1 MSFTLTVDTLR
12 WRDAAAA
19 VQGAV
24 TRAGA
29 TLVPVVKGNG
39 YGLGQAQLAR
49 EAARLGAEA
58 IAVGTIFEID
68 EIMHETLADVIVL
81 EPFEPRDQVAAR
93 AWWDASQRWDAGRL
107 VRTVST
113 ADALHALVTGPG
125 SVRVVLEVATSMHR
139 FGMDE
144 HTLVSLLHDHDV
156 RTALSS
162 GHVQVLGLS
171 MHLPIEQPPGATPA
185 GVTAGTARVREVV
198 RWAGLWQDETAV
210 WPGTH
215 APASS
220 VWVSHL
226 QDDEISAVT
235 RSVDGGDLRVR
246 IGTRLWLGQR
256 RALTAAGTVLAV
268 TPLADGT
275 RVGYR
280 QRTGPKDGSLVVV
293 SGGTAHGIGLS
304 APTPGVSVRQRL
316 VTAST
321 GALDAVGRAMSP
333 FTWAGRQRWFAEPP
347 HQHHSMLW
355 LPSGCVVP
363 AVGDVMTA
371 EVRFT
376 TSHFDEVVGL
386 D

>member
-12 WRDAAAA
+12 WRDAADGVQSA
-19 VQGAV
+19 VS
-24 TRAGA
+24 RAGA

-39 YGLGQAQLAR
+39 YGLGQRNLAR
-49 EAARLGAEA
+49 ESGRLGADA

-68 EIMHETLADVIVL
+68 EIMHESLADVIVL
-81 EPFEPRDQVAAR
+81 EPFEPRDTVAAR

-107 VRTVST
+107 VRTVSS
-113 ADALHALVTGPG
+113 ADALRALVTGPG
-125 SVRVVLEVATSMHR
+125 TVRVLLEGATSMHR

-144 HTLVSLLHDHDV
+144 HTLISLLHDHDV
-156 RTALSS
+156 RAALSS
-162 GHVQVLGLS
+162 GHVQVLGLTL
-171 MHLPIEQPPGATPA
+171 HLPIEQPPSPA
-185 GVTAGTARVREVV
+185 QSGVTAGTARVREVV

-215 APASS
+215 APAST

-226 QDDEISAVT
+226 QDDEIADVT
-235 RSVDGGDLRVR
+235 RSIDGAELRVR

-256 RALTAAGTVLAV
+256 RALTASGTVLAV
-268 TPLADGT
+268 TPLTEGT

-293 SGGTAHGIGLS
+293 SGGTTHGIGLS

-347 HQHHSMLW
+347 HQHHSMIW

-376 TSHFDEVVGL
+376 TSHFDQVLGL

>member
-12 WRDAAAA
+12 WRDSVDA
-19 VQGAV
+19 VHGAV

-39 YGLGQAQLAR
+39 YGLGQAPLAR
-49 EAARLGAEA
+49 EAARLGADA
-58 IAVGTIFEID
+58 IAVGTIFEVD
-68 EIMHETLADVIVL
+68 EVMHESLADVIVL
-81 EPFEPRDQVAAR
+81 EPFEPRDAVAAR
-93 AWWDASQRWDAGRL
+93 AWWEASQRWDAGRL
-107 VRTVST
+107 VRTVSS
-113 ADALHALVTGPG
+113 ADALQALVTGPG
-125 SVRVVLEVATSMHR
+125 SVRVLLEVATSMHR

-144 HTLVSLLHDHDV
+144 HTLVSLLHDHDI
-156 RTALSS
+156 RAALSS

-171 MHLPIEQPPGATPA
+171 LHLPIEQPAVATPT

-215 APASS
+215 APASN

-226 QDDEISAVT
+226 QDDEIADVT
-235 RSVDGGDLRVR
+235 RSLDSADLKVR

-256 RALTAAGTVLAV
+256 SALTAAGTVLGV
-268 TPLADGT
+268 TPLAEGT

-376 TSHFDEVVGL
+376 TSHFDQVLGL